1 MWLLA
6 TDVTTPNWRVE
17 PLGHS
22 VSIPDQVLRV
32 PLAGALG
39 KKGPGKLEA
48 HNRIEAKS
56 HPLTLRHGHC
66 WCSFAPWQA
75 PPPTKWFSNPIL
87 LSSPP
92 AQKAPFQTCQATA
105 SQHSVRR
112 GKCYWSLNNF
122 ICRKSQKFHKQFQ
135 KMTSHL
141 AINKSCFDN
150 LCFIN
155 HNF

>member
-56 HPLTLRHGHC
+56 HPLTLQKRPLLVLLCTLASSSTNQVVFH
-66 WCSFAPWQA
+66 PY
-75 PPPTKWFSNPIL
+75 PPL
-87 LSSPP
+87 LLP

-122 ICRKSQKFHKQFQ
+122 ICRKSQQFHKQFQ

-150 LCFIN
+150 VCFIN

>member
-32 PLAGALG
+32 PLAEPLG
-39 KKGPGKLEA
+39 KKGPGKLEE

-56 HPLTLRHGHC
+56 HPLTLQHGHC

-75 PPPTKWFSNPIL
+75 PPPTKWFSIPIPIL
-87 LSSPP
+87 LSSPLHKRLHFKP
-92 AQKAPFQTCQATA
+92 ARPLHLSIQLGGESDTGVSTISSAEKSRISQAV
-105 SQHSVRR
+105 SKDDISFS
-112 GKCYWSLNNF
+112 Y
-122 ICRKSQKFHKQFQ
+122 KQV
-135 KMTSHL
+135 L
-141 AINKSCFDN
+141 
-150 LCFIN
+150 L
-155 HNF
+155 